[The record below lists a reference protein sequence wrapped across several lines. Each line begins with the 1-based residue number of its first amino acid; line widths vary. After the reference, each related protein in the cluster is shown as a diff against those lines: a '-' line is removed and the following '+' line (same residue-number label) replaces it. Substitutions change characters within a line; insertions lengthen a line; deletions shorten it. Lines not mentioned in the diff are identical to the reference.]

1 VTYSKVSQLKS
12 SGIFKMISD
21 KFRRELRSQ
30 AKLWQAEGLID
41 AAFYQ
46 QLADRYQFNTLET
59 ASRNRFL
66 SILIGLGSILLA
78 IGVITFV
85 AANWQVWPREARVTL
100 LLSLFVIVNV
110 AGFYLWRIPPSR
122 SNDSNQNILPTT
134 KGRSKLLGEG
144 LLLLGGLILGANMA
158 LMAQMFHIGGSAYG
172 LFLVWG
178 IGVLGMAASLRLT
191 SLGVLS
197 ALLVGFGYW
206 LAVLDWSSKVEFD
219 WLQIL
224 VRQMPIAAS
233 ILFVPLAYW
242 CRSRAIFALGTILII
257 FSLQVAIV
265 ENFNTGLGNAIFCAL
280 PPALL
285 WGYDDVIWPK
295 VHGRMFQ
302 PIARS
307 LALLYL
313 AGLFYIFSFHWWWQ
327 NVPSPS
333 QVPLDWGLLANLAV
347 LGGLAV
353 FEWLHLGRLEL
364 RRSKQ
369 KAGDLT
375 TGAIGVSI
383 AIGAF
388 IPFYH
393 LSIAPLPQLATF
405 LFNVLLFL
413 LAVGLIR
420 EGLALGNRQTFWGG
434 MVLITCQ
441 IISRLFEYNTELLLK
456 SFVFVLCGIGV
467 IAAGLWFE
475 RHFANH

>member
-1 VTYSKVSQLKS
+1 
-12 SGIFKMISD
+12 MISD

-30 AKLWQAEGLID
+30 AKLWEAEGIID
-41 AAFYQ
+41 ASLYQ

-78 IGVITFV
+78 IGIITFV

-100 LLSLFVIVNV
+100 LLSLFIIVNV

-122 SNDSNQNILPTT
+122 SNGSNQNILPAT

-144 LLLLGGLILGANMA
+144 LLLLGSLILGANMA
-158 LMAQMFHIGGSAYG
+158 LMAQIFHIGGSSYG

-197 ALLVGFGYW
+197 ALLVGLGYW
-206 LAVLDWSSKVEFD
+206 LAVLDSSTKVEFD

-242 CRSRAIFALGTILII
+242 CRSRVIFTLGAILIT

-265 ENFNTGLGNAIFCAL
+265 QGFNTGLGAAIFCAL

-285 WGYDDVIWPK
+285 WGYDDIIWPK

-313 AGLFYIFSFHWWWQ
+313 AGLFYILSFHGWWQ
-327 NVPSPS
+327 NLPAPS
-333 QVPLDWGLLANLAV
+333 QVPLDWNLLTNVAV
-347 LGGLAV
+347 LGGLGV

-369 KAGDLT
+369 KGVDLT

-383 AIGAF
+383 VISAL
-388 IPFYH
+388 IPFCH
-393 LSIAPLPQLATF
+393 LSFSPLPQLATF
-405 LFNVLLFL
+405 LFNILLFL

-434 MVLITCQ
+434 MVLITFQ

-475 RHFANH
+475 YHFAQIKDE

>member
-1 VTYSKVSQLKS
+1 
-12 SGIFKMISD
+12 MISD
-21 KFRRELRSQ
+21 QFRRELRSQ
-30 AKLWQAEGLID
+30 AKLWEAEGLID
-41 AAFYQ
+41 TSLYQ

-66 SILIGLGSILLA
+66 SILISLGSILLA

-100 LLSLFVIVNV
+100 LLSLFVAVNI

-122 SNDSNQNILPTT
+122 STNSNQNMPPT
-134 KGRSKLLGEG
+134 KGRNKLLGEG
-144 LLLLGGLILGANMA
+144 LLLLGALILGANMA
-158 LMAQMFHIGGSAYG
+158 LMAQMFHIGGSSYG
-172 LFLVWG
+172 LFLAWG
-178 IGVLGMAASLRLT
+178 IGVLGMAYSLRLT

-197 ALLVGFGYW
+197 ALLIGLGYW
-206 LAVLDWSSKVEFD
+206 LAVLDFSSKVEFS
-219 WLQIL
+219 WLEIL

-233 ILFVPLAYW
+233 IMFIPLAYW
-242 CRSRAIFALGTILII
+242 CRSRAIFALGAIVLI
-257 FSLQVAIV
+257 FSLQVSIAQ
-265 ENFNTGLGNAIFCAL
+265 GLNPNWGVTIFCAL

-285 WGYDDVIWPK
+285 WGYDDAMWPNIDS
-295 VHGRMFQ
+295 RLFQ
-302 PIARS
+302 PTARS
-307 LALLYL
+307 LALIFL
-313 AGLFYIFSFHWWWQ
+313 AGLFYFLSFHWLWQ
-327 NVPSPS
+327 DSPAPS
-333 QVPLDWGLLANLAV
+333 QIPLDWSVLANVTV
-347 LGGLAV
+347 LGALTV

-364 RRSKQ
+364 RQPKRK
-369 KAGDLT
+369 GVDLT
-375 TGAIGVSI
+375 TGAIGFLIVI
-383 AIGAF
+383 TAL

-393 LSIAPLPQLATF
+393 INFSPLPQLATF

-434 MVLITCQ
+434 MVLITLQ

-475 RHFANH
+475 RHFATIKDE